1 MKRKYMSEFGL
12 HTYTSYLT
20 ICYPNDLNSID
31 IGKHD
36 YHIYMIT
43 LIPKLTFDKQSL
55 QIFEDHIS
63 LKVRVKTETEDS
75 LETLEFAIAPDIN
88 HKYLTYEIDKPS
100 KLLTISKGKDEILKI
115 RVLPLYLK
123 LSKRNLETEII
134 YIGQSFGKDGE
145 RTAPERLK
153 SHSTLQRIQADLL
166 YEAPERD
173 LAIVLLEFT
182 PRLLTSF
189 DGISGDYEKNEEED
203 IAHLREVM
211 SNPPLI
217 LNNQIINITE
227 AALINYFKP
236 EYNEKFKNNF
246 PDVEHKGYRQYY
258 DLDYNAICVELDPDA
273 IGLSLFSKVQRYR
286 PFNSIKYTLHTENI
300 RKSMFDIFSKE

>member
-12 HTYTSYLT
+12 HTYTSHLT

-31 IGKHD
+31 VGEHD

-63 LKVRVKTETEDS
+63 IEVRVKTETEDS

-88 HKYLTYEIDKPS
+88 HKDLTYEIDKPS
-100 KLLTISKGKDEILKI
+100 KLLTVSKGKDEILKI
-115 RVLPLYLK
+115 RVLPLYLQF
-123 LSKRNLETEII
+123 SKRNLETEII

-182 PRLLTSF
+182 PRLLASF

-203 IAHLREVM
+203 IAHLREVI

-286 PFNSIKYTLHTENI
+286 PFDSIQYTLHPENI